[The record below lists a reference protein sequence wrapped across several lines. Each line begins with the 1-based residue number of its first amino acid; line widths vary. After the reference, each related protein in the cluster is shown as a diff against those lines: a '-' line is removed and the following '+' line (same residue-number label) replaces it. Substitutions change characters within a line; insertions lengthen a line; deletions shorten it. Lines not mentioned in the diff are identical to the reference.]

1 MPAAAEGGNGNAVAT
16 GATGFY
22 AMTPTPVAAN
32 GEATNKAKSFLL
44 ANTNGEKTNANTA
57 NGSGNGSTE
66 QIEEK
71 QALPGST
78 QALPLLEPKNL
89 RILVVDSDND
99 SSNGTCNV
107 LQDCGYQVVSVK
119 TSKQAFEELDK
130 VSAAAVEEE
139 EGKAGG
145 SNKSKSFDIILKE
158 HEPPKS
164 DACRMLKKVWN
175 HKTYRNIPIVITSNS
190 YESDTIQ
197 KCLQF
202 GAADYMLKP
211 LRPQE
216 ARTLWVRV
224 WRRLV
229 AMQFDPN
236 QNNQNNNQ
244 QLASWH
250 KQLQEGLLLRQNGL
264 QNGDGPLALQNNLN
278 LNLNGQN
285 GPMNLN
291 GGPVDQQSLS
301 GMSTQSDAD
310 VDGDS
315 HEGSNPNDQ
324 NERKQMNG
332 DQDNNQDNSDEQPR
346 THDHIHG
353 GTNDRVGPNTITLHL
368 LHSKNMMN
376 KMGQQNN
383 GTNNGLGSKSVMTAS
398 AFQAFNSPWNRDQT
412 TSKRKEMEGNGDS
425 NGNGNGSNGKNAAS
439 NIIGPYINGNSNG
452 NGSNGNGNGNH
463 ESNGASSRRIM
474 PKVQQPREVGNNY
487 SNKKIKLQQDHNGHH
502 SAHPFSMNN
511 NNNNMT
517 ITPFGPMPSH
527 LAQSVF
533 WGMAA
538 QQEMN
543 YLTAMQWNGVNPGA
557 QAALAAAAANAA
569 ANNVVHPTANGVG
582 VQQQQQQQEKN
593 NTIFN
598 HGKDSK
604 GKCLQKDSG
613 DDVSGK
619 TTSTQ
624 TAADSIVKESTSAER
639 RAAALDKFRQKK
651 KTLCFSK
658 KIRYASR
665 KQLAEARPRIKGQF
679 VKTDSGSKDSGS
691 GRASKETSPTIATEE
706 AKT

>member
-1 MPAAAEGGNGNAVAT
+1 MPATAEGENGNAVTTEANGYAT
-16 GATGFY
+16 IPSTRTNGAKGEAQQQATT
-22 AMTPTPVAAN
+22 ATTNAKQNKLKSSAN
-32 GEATNKAKSFLL
+32 GE
-44 ANTNGEKTNANTA
+44 EKTNDVAKPT
-57 NGSGNGSTE
+57 NGTVNGNNSTE
-66 QIEEK
+66 AELLEDK
-71 QALPGST
+71 QGGGGVGATPAGAGAAMAQAA

-107 LQDCGYQVVSVK
+107 LQDCGYNVVAVK
-119 TSKQAFEELDK
+119 TSKQAFEELEK
-130 VSAAAVEEE
+130 VSVAAADHNNSSGEE
-139 EGKAGG
+139 K
-145 SNKSKSFDIILKE
+145 KSFDIILKE

-164 DACRMLKKVWN
+164 DACRMLKKIWN
-175 HKTYRNIPIVITSNS
+175 HKTYRNIPIVVTSNR
-190 YESDTIQ
+190 YESNTIQ

-236 QNNQNNNQ
+236 QNLNWNKQMQ
-244 QLASWH
+244 AEMLQLRESGA
-250 KQLQEGLLLRQNGL
+250 
-264 QNGDGPLALQNNLN
+264 
-278 LNLNGQN
+278 NGQN
-285 GPMNLN
+285 GA
-291 GGPVDQQSLS
+291 DQQSLS

-332 DQDNNQDNSDEQPR
+332 EQDNNNNSDEQPR

-353 GTNDRVGPNTITLHL
+353 GTNDRVGRNTNTLHL
-368 LHSKNMMN
+368 LHDKMN
-376 KMGQQNN
+376 KGQQN
-383 GTNNGLGSKSVMTAS
+383 TTSNGLGTKSMMTAS
-398 AFQAFNSPWNRDQT
+398 AFQAFNSPWNQTWNNQT

-439 NIIGPYINGNSNG
+439 NVIGPQHGNGNSNG
-452 NGSNGNGNGNH
+452 NGSNGHNGGNGH
-463 ESNGASSRRIM
+463 ESNGASSRHIL
-474 PKVQQPREVGNNY
+474 PKAQHPREMVNQ
-487 SNKKIKLQQDHNGHH
+487 SKKMKLQQDQTN
-502 SAHPFSMNN
+502 SVHPFSMNN
-511 NNNNMT
+511 NGNMT

-543 YLTAMQWNGVNPGA
+543 YLTAMQWNGVPSA

-569 ANNVVHPTANGVG
+569 NAASVQPTG
-582 VQQQQQQQEKN
+582 QQQQQDKQAQL
-593 NTIFN
+593 
-598 HGKDSK
+598 GKESK
-604 GKCLQKDSG
+604 KSLQKDSEDG
-613 DDVSGK
+613 SGK

-624 TAADSIVKESTSAER
+624 TAADSIAKESTSAER

-679 VKTDSGSKDSGS
+679 VKTDSSG
-691 GRASKETSPTIATEE
+691 SKETNNIATEDN
-706 AKT
+706 ANKT